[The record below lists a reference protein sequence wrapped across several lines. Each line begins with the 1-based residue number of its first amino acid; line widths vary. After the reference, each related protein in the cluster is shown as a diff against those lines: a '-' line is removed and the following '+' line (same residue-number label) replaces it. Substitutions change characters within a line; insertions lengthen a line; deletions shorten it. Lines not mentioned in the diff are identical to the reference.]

1 MREIAKTTNFTNNLK
16 QLSRKYPELKST
28 VEDALKKYAATGATP
43 SSDRIPGLD
52 GHPVFK
58 ERLPLRNTGRRGGA
72 RIIYFC
78 DSDRVL
84 ALFLYV
90 KTDQADVPTKEI
102 REALKSAD
110 VL

>member
-1 MREIAKTTNFTNNLK
+1 MTTSFTNSLK
-16 QLSRKYPELKST
+16 QLSKKYPELRNT
-28 VEDALKKYAATGATP
+28 VEDALKQYAATGAP
-43 SSDRIPGLD
+43 RSSDKIPGLD

-58 ERLPLRNTGRRGGA
+58 ERLRLRDKGQRGGA

-90 KTDQADVPTKEI
+90 KASQTDVPTKEI
-102 REALKSAD
+102 REALKSAR

>member
-1 MREIAKTTNFTNNLK
+1 MREVAKTTSFTNSLK
-16 QLSRKYPELKST
+16 QLSKKYPELENT
-28 VEDALKKYAATGATP
+28 VEDALKQYAATGATR
-43 SSDRIPGLD
+43 SSDKIPGLD

-58 ERLPLRNTGRRGGA
+58 ARLRLRGKGQRGGA

-78 DSDRVL
+78 SSDRVL

-90 KTDQADVPTKEI
+90 KADQMDVPTKEI
-102 REALKSAD
+102 REALKSAH